1 MATVLPSSS
10 GISAADYLRRTLH
23 KDKIILV
30 GHSLGS
36 IVGVLMARARPD
48 LLYALVGTGQVA
60 DPPRNYAVA
69 YRELLKKAKA
79 LGETRAIDEL
89 EEIGPPPYQGGRG
102 YAVQRRWSNFFEGAD
117 RFLATMFGMA
127 LMAPGYTARDVNDW
141 LDGQSLSAE
150 KLVPE
155 TAALEPGKLAGEL
168 RVPVFVIQGDEDFT
182 TPTSLARQFL
192 RSIQAPR
199 KVFVALRGGG
209 HFAVFIQSAEFL
221 RELRARVRPLAMRSR
236 AP

>member
-1 MATVLPSSS
+1 L
-10 GISAADYLRRTLH
+10 
-23 KDKIILV
+23 
-30 GHSLGS
+30 
-36 IVGVLMARARPD
+36 
-48 LLYALVGTGQVA
+48 
-60 DPPRNYAVA
+60 
-69 YRELLKKAKA
+69 
-79 LGETRAIDEL
+79 
-89 EEIGPPPYQGGRG
+89 
-102 YAVQRRWSNFFEGAD
+102 QRRWSNFFEGAD

-221 RELRARVRPLAMRSR
+221 RELRARVRPLATRSR